1 MERKGIR
8 MNKKS
13 THPFAPEIPEG
24 ATKLIIGTMPPY
36 RFCNTDE
43 MLYDDDVNFYYGSRD
58 NYFWELVSDAS
69 GKRLTYANTQEAIN
83 ERKKLLA
90 DLHMGMVDMI
100 VSCVHKDGKAD
111 DESLCD
117 IEERDNLK
125 AILHEH
131 SKIDTLIYT
140 NKSANILKWVNKSS
154 DKQYHE
160 GWDKSKTHASV
171 VIDKKAYKVIR
182 LYSPS
187 PYALRSVS
195 KEVRREQYDM
205 VFKLE

>member
-69 GKRLTYANTQEAIN
+69 GKRLTYANTQEAID
-83 ERKKLLA
+83 ERKRLLA
-90 DLHMGMVDMI
+90 DLHMGMVDMV

-111 DESLCD
+111 DKSLHD
-117 IEERDNLK
+117 IVERDDLK
-125 AILHEH
+125 AILHKYP
-131 SKIDTLIYT
+131 KIDTLIYT
-140 NKSANILKWVNKSS
+140 NKSANILKWVNESS
-154 DKQYHE
+154 DKHYHE
-160 GWDKSKTHASV
+160 GWDKTKTYASI
-171 VIDKKAYKVIR
+171 VIDKKTQKNI
-182 LYSPS
+182 
-187 PYALRSVS
+187 
-195 KEVRREQYDM
+195 
-205 VFKLE
+205 

>member
-1 MERKGIR
+1 MRSSSVFCVGWRNTEGTSVIDRCTVLVIFHSTWYDNSIASTKIEILEENE
-8 MNKKS
+8 MDKKS

-43 MLYDDDVNFYYGSRD
+43 ALYDDDVNFYYGSRD

-69 GKRLTYANTQEAIN
+69 GKRLTYANTQEAID

-125 AILHEH
+125 AMI
-131 SKIDTLIYT
+131 
-140 NKSANILKWVNKSS
+140 SA
-154 DKQYHE
+154 Y
-160 GWDKSKTHASV
+160 
-171 VIDKKAYKVIR
+171 
-182 LYSPS
+182 
-187 PYALRSVS
+187 
-195 KEVRREQYDM
+195 
-205 VFKLE
+205 

>member
-100 VSCVHKDGKAD
+100 VSC
-111 DESLCD
+111 
-117 IEERDNLK
+117 
-125 AILHEH
+125 
-131 SKIDTLIYT
+131 T
-140 NKSANILKWVNKSS
+140 
-154 DKQYHE
+154 
-160 GWDKSKTHASV
+160 
-171 VIDKKAYKVIR
+171 
-182 LYSPS
+182 
-187 PYALRSVS
+187 
-195 KEVRREQYDM
+195 
-205 VFKLE
+205 

>member
-1 MERKGIR
+1 MERKGIS

-83 ERKKLLA
+83 ERKRLLA
-90 DLHMGMVDMI
+90 DLHMGMVDMV

-111 DESLCD
+111 DKSLHD
-117 IEERDNLK
+117 IVERDDLK
-125 AILHEH
+125 TILHKYP
-131 SKIDTLIYT
+131 KIDTLIYT
-140 NKSANILKWVNKSS
+140 NEESTNHSGSGSTNHQTSSIMRDGIKAKPMLQLSSTKKHIKSFGSIPHLPM
-154 DKQYHE
+154 
-160 GWDKSKTHASV
+160 
-171 VIDKKAYKVIR
+171 R
-182 LYSPS
+182 
-187 PYALRSVS
+187 
-195 KEVRREQYDM
+195 
-205 VFKLE
+205 

>member
-1 MERKGIR
+1 MD
-8 MNKKS
+8 KKS

-43 MLYDDDVNFYYGSRD
+43 ALYDDDVNFYYGSRD

-69 GKRLTYANTQEAIN
+69 GKRLTYANTQEAID

-131 SKIDTLIYT
+131 PKIDTLIYT
-140 NKSANILKWVNKSS
+140 NKSANIPKWVNKSS
-154 DKQYHE
+154 
-160 GWDKSKTHASV
+160 
-171 VIDKKAYKVIR
+171 
-182 LYSPS
+182 
-187 PYALRSVS
+187 ALRQTVDSRG
-195 KEVRREQYDM
+195 E
-205 VFKLE
+205 

>member
-13 THPFAPEIPEG
+13 THPFAPEIPKG
-24 ATKLIIGTMPPY
+24 TTKLIIGTMPPY

-131 SKIDTLIYT
+131 PKIDTLIYT
-140 NKSANILKWVNKSS
+140 NKS
-154 DKQYHE
+154 E
-160 GWDKSKTHASV
+160 THASV

-195 KEVRREQYDM
+195 KEVRREQYDV

>member
-69 GKRLTYANTQEAIN
+69 GKRLTYANTQEAID
-83 ERKKLLA
+83 ERKRLLA
-90 DLHMGMVDMI
+90 DLHMGMVDMV

-111 DESLCD
+111 DKSLYD
-117 IEERDNLK
+117 IVERDDLK
-125 AILHEH
+125 TILHKYP
-131 SKIDTLIYT
+131 KIDTLIYT
-140 NKSANILKWVNKSS
+140 NKSANILKWVNESS
-154 DKQYHE
+154 DKHYHE
-160 GWDKSKTHASV
+160 
-171 VIDKKAYKVIR
+171 
-182 LYSPS
+182 
-187 PYALRSVS
+187 
-195 KEVRREQYDM
+195 
-205 VFKLE
+205 